1 MSAIPTPAP
10 AVRPAQPPSMAR
22 RCVLAGLA
30 GLAAWPCVQA
40 QAPAGGAP
48 TSGAAASGGALA
60 QLREFLQ
67 STRSARGSF
76 TQRTQRGSGAAAS
89 TLSGVFAFQRPGRL
103 RWEVRK
109 PYEQLL
115 VADGEKLY
123 FLDRDLNQVTVRR
136 LTDVGTAS
144 PAALLFGGGAELERS
159 FELREDGSR
168 DGLDWI
174 AATPRSREAG
184 FDRILV
190 GLRAGLP
197 DTMEVRDA
205 FGRSSVFVFSGL
217 ERNPRLDAELFRF
230 TVPRGADVV
239 EQ

>member
-1 MSAIPTPAP
+1 MSPIPTSARTAPADRSSPAP
-10 AVRPAQPPSMAR
+10 RRRVLVGLTALPA
-22 RCVLAGLA
+22 
-30 GLAAWPCVQA
+30 LAALTTVRA
-40 QAPAGGAP
+40 QAPAAP
-48 TSGAAASGGALA
+48 AAPGGALA

-76 TQRTQRGSGAAAS
+76 TQRTLRGPGGAAP
-89 TLSGVFAFQRPGRL
+89 TISGVFAFQRPGRL

-115 VADGEKLY
+115 VADGEKLH

-136 LTDVGTAS
+136 LADVGTAS
-144 PAALLFGGGAELERS
+144 PAALLFGGGGDLERA

-168 DGLDWI
+168 DGLDWV
-174 AATPRSREAG
+174 AATPRSRDAG

-205 FGRSSVFVFSGL
+205 FGRTSVFVFSGL
-217 ERNPRLDAELFRF
+217 ERNPRLDPELFRF
-230 TVPRGADVV
+230 TAPRGADVV